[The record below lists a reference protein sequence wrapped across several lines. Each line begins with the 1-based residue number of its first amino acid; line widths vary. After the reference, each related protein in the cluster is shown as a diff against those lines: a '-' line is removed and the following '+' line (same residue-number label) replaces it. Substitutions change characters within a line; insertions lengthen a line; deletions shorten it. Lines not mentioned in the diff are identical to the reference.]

1 MNRTQLEHVL
11 RAAADV
17 VGVIDL
23 VVLGS
28 QAILGSYEDWQ
39 LPEEATRST
48 EADVAVDASVARV
61 EVGVDESALAD
72 LIDGAL
78 GEGSQ
83 FHAAFGYY
91 AQGVETA
98 TAILA
103 TGWRD
108 RLVPVIC
115 DARDNTGVARRWL
128 VPRDER
134 PLGRQGRSRSPKGL
148 RVLPSARRQRPRLPR
163 DLPAT
168 HDRALRRRGG
178 TRQRRRRTLVRMRR
192 RAPFGS

>member
-28 QAILGSYEDWQ
+28 QAILGSYENWQ

-61 EVGVDESALAD
+61 EVGADESALAD

-98 TAILA
+98 TAILT

-115 DARDNTGVARRWL
+115 DARDNTGVAAVGWCL
-128 VPRDER
+128 ETNDLWVAKAAAGR
-134 PLGRQGRSRSPKGL
+134 PK
-148 RVLPSARRQRPRLPR
+148 
-163 DLPAT
+163 DFEFC
-168 HDRALRRRGG
+168 RALAARGLVS
-178 TRQRRRRTLVRMRR
+178 REICLQRMTELSGVAAAHANAAAARSF
-192 RAPFGS
+192 A